1 MEERLAQFQT
11 GGFEGGTNVTS
22 VAPLVLTDDRFK
34 PLLELH
40 QRYWKV
46 EGRLAKFQH
55 EVLTPEKCDE
65 CYG

>member
-11 GGFEGGTNVTS
+11 GSFEGGTNVTS
-22 VAPLVLTDDRFK
+22 VAPLVLADDRFNS
-34 PLLELH
+34 LLGLH
-40 QRYWKV
+40 QRCRKV